1 VTAEFRRPRAHA
13 LWAAPASGEVGA
25 PLHRVIHAFHAG
37 LGLPA
42 DARIGVRAARGYR
55 QCGSRDET
63 DWIRDVR
70 ISTWD
75 GTTWHDAF
83 EQRDIPRTAGEEVRW
98 LAADLP
104 GVHGLRVEVRR
115 SWIDDWWPSWNLVSR
130 GIELE
135 TAWRDPPLE
144 DRPATPLP
152 STVDL
157 GGLPAGVSAR
167 VRGGEIR
174 YRTRVLEVGFRLGR
188 PAMSFLAFDPDGLTD
203 APRDLLRHATL
214 FEGDGN
220 DWITNHPLLGQFALG
235 PQLVTPDG
243 ISHIGQFAAVRDG
256 EVHVSGPTVTYVLEL
271 PSLGQRHE
279 LRWTVGPTDLQLDV
293 VREAVMPTT
302 AVESSAWHLGFD
314 ARVTPPSLIGR
325 PVKSGETGATR
336 PPAILHAPGH
346 GSLRITATG
355 DVALRF
361 EAARPLMTTGLDI
374 KLGEE
379 AGPAG
384 DHVLPAGRAEASV
397 RFEVTHG
404 NVPALAPGAP
414 PNVAAGVRRAW
425 LTGLTY
431 RLDTAVLSNNG
442 NSIYVA
448 ATTDELAALARAI
461 GPVDGEIHALDLVR
475 DTIERY
481 LDGGPGYMAGR
492 TSFHDGLVQDEYIQ
506 TDVSVLL
513 AIAHLLAGR
522 PDAAWLA
529 ERAAGIELLL
539 DRTLA
544 RDVDGDGL
552 IESTLRRG
560 ITGERDWSSNTCDIV
575 SFGWKDAYSNALLFE
590 ALTRL
595 DGVLIGDAWSS
606 RRDSL
611 RAWADRLR
619 TAYAPAFWNPA
630 TGWVAGWRSADDQLH
645 DAGYLWVNGAAVTA
659 GVLSA
664 ERARSAIGGL
674 WNAVGAAG
682 FSDLTL
688 GLPLNALS
696 IPRGDMIERY
706 AGMPYGYAMTHG
718 FYMNGSA
725 SLTLL
730 RPFIAALRSVGMDDE
745 ADAVIDGALSSLAD
759 GSGFGGCTTGEDL
772 HTWDGTPCGYE
783 GILTYQFGVMASALE
798 RYGAGG

>member
-13 LWAAPASGEVGA
+13 LWAEPAAGELGA
-25 PLHRVIHAFHAG
+25 PRHRVIHTFHAG
-37 LGLPA
+37 LGLPG
-42 DARIGVRAARGYR
+42 DARIGLRAARGYR
-55 QCGSRDET
+55 KCGSRDET

-70 ISTWD
+70 V
-75 GTTWHDAF
+75 TTWNGSAWGEAF
-83 EQRDIPRTAGEEVRW
+83 EQRDVPRSTGDEVRW
-98 LAADLP
+98 LAPELRGAQ
-104 GVHGLRVEVRR
+104 GLRVEVRR

-130 GIELE
+130 GIEIE
-135 TAWRDPPLE
+135 TAWQDPPLE
-144 DRPATPLP
+144 QGLATPLQ

-157 GGLPAGVSAR
+157 DALPAGVSAR

-174 YRTRVLEVGFRLGR
+174 YRTSVLEVGFRLGR
-188 PAMSFLAFDPDGLTD
+188 PAMSFLAIDPDGLPD

-220 DWITNHPLLGQFALG
+220 DWITNHPLFGQFALG

-243 ISHIGQFAAVRDG
+243 ISHIGQFAANGHG
-256 EVHVSGPTVTYVLEL
+256 EVQVQGPTIAYLLDL
-271 PSLGQRHE
+271 PALGQRQE
-279 LRWTVGPTDLQLDV
+279 LRWTISPTGLQLDV
-293 VREAVMPTT
+293 VRDAATSIT

-314 ARVTPPSLIGR
+314 ARVTPPTLIGR
-325 PVKSGETGATR
+325 PERNGETGATR

-355 DVALRF
+355 DATLRF

-374 KLGEE
+374 KIGEA
-379 AGPAG
+379 AGPSG
-384 DHVLPAGRAEASV
+384 DYLLPAGRAKASI

-404 NVPALAPGAP
+404 QVPPLAPDTP
-414 PNVAAGVRRAW
+414 PNVVASMRRAW
-425 LTGLTY
+425 LTGLTF
-431 RLDTAVLSNNG
+431 RLDTAALSNNG

-448 ATTDELAALARAI
+448 AATDELASLASAI
-461 GPVDGEIHALDLVR
+461 GPIDGDTHALDFVR

-492 TSFHDGLVQDEYIQ
+492 TSFHDGLVQDEYVQ

-513 AIAHLLAGR
+513 ALARLLAGR

-529 ERAAGIELLL
+529 DRAAGIDLLL

-552 IESTLRRG
+552 IESPLRRG
-560 ITGERDWSSNTCDIV
+560 ISGEHDWSSNTCDIV
-575 SFGWKDAYSNALLFE
+575 SFGWKDAYSNALLYE
-590 ALTRL
+590 ALQQL

-606 RRDSL
+606 RRVAL
-611 RAWADRLR
+611 RAWARRLAR
-619 TAYAPAFWNPA
+619 KYEGTFWNPA
-630 TGWVAGWRSADDQLH
+630 TGWVAGWRSPDHQLH

-659 GVLSA
+659 GVLSV
-664 ERARSAIGGL
+664 ERCRTAIRGL
-674 WNAVGAAG
+674 WEAISAAG
-682 FSDLTL
+682 FTDLTL
-688 GLPLNALS
+688 GLPLNALP
-696 IPRGDMIERY
+696 IPPGDMVERY

-730 RPFIAALRSVGMDDE
+730 RPFISALRSVGMDDE
-745 ADAVIDGALSSLAD
+745 ADAVIDAAMSSLAD

-783 GILTYQFGVMASALE
+783 GILTYQFGVVASALE
-798 RYGAGG
+798 RYRVPG